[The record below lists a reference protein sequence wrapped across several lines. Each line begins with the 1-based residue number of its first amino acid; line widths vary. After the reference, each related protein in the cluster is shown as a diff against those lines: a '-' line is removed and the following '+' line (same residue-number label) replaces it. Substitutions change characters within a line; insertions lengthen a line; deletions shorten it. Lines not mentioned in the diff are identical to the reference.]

1 MNNNQTASTVAMRPV
16 QQSERIHI
24 LDILRGFAI
33 FGILA
38 VNMAG
43 FATAAFLPGYEPPAS
58 VPWTDTL
65 AQNLVLFF
73 AEGKFYT
80 IFAFLFGLGFAVQL
94 ARAEAKGKDIRSF
107 YPRRLLVLFGFGV
120 LHSILFWTGDIL
132 RLYAVLGFALL
143 AFRKRSNRTLLIWA
157 GALFALSFVIL
168 GFLGAPGGKE
178 TAIPGFDIVGMARAA
193 YTSSSY
199 LDVLGFQTLASPL
212 SFLILLVI
220 QGPSVMALFLLGLII
235 GRLHFFERLPE
246 HRPVLWRVLWIGLVV
261 GLIGNS
267 LFVFAEN
274 DWLASLGFTIGAPA
288 LAAFY
293 VGGLSLLSLRARGAR
308 LLAPLGQVGRMAL
321 SNYVLQSVICAILF
335 GGFGLGLYE
344 EVGAAGLLGL
354 TSVIYLAQIPFSVW
368 WLNRFQF
375 GPIEWLWRSLT
386 YGKRQPWRASQP
398 RPQSGEGKAVAQATN
413 RPEIGD
419 QQP

>member
-1 MNNNQTASTVAMRPV
+1 MNNHHTASSVVMRPV

-43 FATAAFLPGYEPPAS
+43 FASPAFLPGYVSPAS
-58 VPWTDTL
+58 VPWYDTL

-94 ARAEAKGKDIRSF
+94 ARAEARGKDIRSF

-120 LHSILFWTGDIL
+120 LHAILFWTGDIL

-157 GALFALSFVIL
+157 GVLFALSFVIL

-178 TAIPGFDIVGMARAA
+178 TAIAGFDIVGMARAV
-193 YTSSSY
+193 YTSPSY

-212 SFLILLVI
+212 SFLILLVV
-220 QGPSVMALFLLGLII
+220 QGPSVMALFVLGLII
-235 GRLHFFERLPE
+235 GRLHCFERLPE
-246 HRPVLWRVLWIGLVV
+246 NRPVLRRALWIGLVV

-274 DWLASLGFTIGAPA
+274 NWLASLGFTIGAPA
-288 LAAFY
+288 LAVCY
-293 VGGLSLLSLRARGAR
+293 VGGLALLSLPARGAL

-321 SNYVLQSVICAILF
+321 SNYVLQSLACSLIF
-335 GGFGLGLYE
+335 NGYSLGLYE
-344 EVGAAGLLGL
+344 KVGAAGLWGI
-354 TSVIYLAQIPFSVW
+354 TFAIYLVQIPLSVW
-368 WLNRFQF
+368 WLSRFQF
-375 GPIEWLWRSLT
+375 GPLEWVWRSLT
-386 YGKRQPWRASQP
+386 YGKRQPWRALNGHSQ
-398 RPQSGEGKAVAQATN
+398 SAKEKAVSTIA
-413 RPEIGD
+413 D
-419 QQP
+419 S

>member
-1 MNNNQTASTVAMRPV
+1 MNNDQTASTVAMRPV

-58 VPWTDTL
+58 VPWYDTL

-94 ARAEAKGKDIRSF
+94 ARADAKGKDIRSF

-246 HRPVLWRVLWIGLVV
+246 HRPVLWRVLWIGLMV

-274 DWLASLGFTIGAPA
+274 DWLASLGFTVGAPA

-293 VGGLSLLSLRARGAR
+293 VSGLSLLSLRARGAR

-321 SNYVLQSVICAILF
+321 SNYVLQSVICATLF

-354 TSVIYLAQIPFSVW
+354 TVLIYLAQIPFSVW

-386 YGKRQPWRASQP
+386 YGKRQPWRALNGHSQ
-398 RPQSGEGKAVAQATN
+398 SVEDKAVSTIA
-413 RPEIGD
+413 D
-419 QQP
+419 S

>member
-1 MNNNQTASTVAMRPV
+1 M
-16 QQSERIHI
+16 
-24 LDILRGFAI
+24 
-33 FGILA
+33 
-38 VNMAG
+38 
-43 FATAAFLPGYEPPAS
+43 
-58 VPWTDTL
+58 PWYDTL

-80 IFAFLFGLGFAVQL
+80 IFAFLFGLGFSVQL
-94 ARAEAKGKDIRSF
+94 ARADAKGKDIRSF

-132 RLYAVLGFALL
+132 RLYALLGFALL

-157 GALFALSFVIL
+157 GALFALSFVVL
-168 GFLGAPGGKE
+168 GLLGAPGGKE

-220 QGPSVMALFLLGLII
+220 QGPSVMALFLLGLLV

-246 HRPVLWRVLWIGLVV
+246 HRPVLRRALWIGLVV

-274 DWLASLGFTIGAPA
+274 GWLASLGFTIGAPA

-293 VGGLSLLSLRARGAR
+293 VSGLSLLSLRARGAR

-321 SNYVLQSVICAILF
+321 SNYMLQSVICAILF

-354 TSVIYLAQIPFSVW
+354 TVLIYLAQIPLSVW

-398 RPQSGEGKAVAQATN
+398 RPQSGADKTGLQPAN
-413 RPEIGD
+413 RPEIRD

>member
-1 MNNNQTASTVAMRPV
+1 MRPV

-43 FATAAFLPGYEPPAS
+43 FASPAFLPGYVSPAS
-58 VPWTDTL
+58 VPWYDTL

-94 ARAEAKGKDIRSF
+94 ARADAKGKDIRSF
-107 YPRRLLVLFGFGV
+107 YPRRLVVLFGFGV
-120 LHSILFWTGDIL
+120 LHAIFFWTGDIL
-132 RLYAVLGFALL
+132 RLYAVLGFTLL

-157 GALFALSFVIL
+157 GALFALSFVVL

-178 TAIPGFDIVGMARAA
+178 TAVPGFDIVGMARAA
-193 YTSSSY
+193 YTSASY
-199 LDVLGFQTLASPL
+199 LDVLGFQTLASPV
-212 SFLILLVI
+212 SFLILLLI
-220 QGPSVMALFLLGLII
+220 QGPSVMALFVLGLII
-235 GRLHFFERLPE
+235 GRLHFFERLFE
-246 HRPVLWRVLWIGLVV
+246 QRNVLWRVLWIGLVV
-261 GLIGNS
+261 GLIANS
-267 LFVFAEN
+267 LFVFAEH

-288 LAAFY
+288 LAAVY
-293 VGGLSLLSLRARGAR
+293 VGGLSLLSLRARGAG

-321 SNYVLQSVICAILF
+321 SNYVLQSVICATLF
-335 GGFGLGLYE
+335 GGFGFGLYE
-344 EVGAAGLLGL
+344 QVGAAGLLGL
-354 TSVIYLAQIPFSVW
+354 TFLIYLAQIPLSVW

-386 YGKRQPWRASQP
+386 YGKRQPWRALKGHSQ
-398 RPQSGEGKAVAQATN
+398 SDEEKAVSIITDN
-413 RPEIGD
+413 
-419 QQP
+419 

>member
-1 MNNNQTASTVAMRPV
+1 M
-16 QQSERIHI
+16 
-24 LDILRGFAI
+24 
-33 FGILA
+33 
-38 VNMAG
+38 
-43 FATAAFLPGYEPPAS
+43 
-58 VPWTDTL
+58 
-65 AQNLVLFF
+65 
-73 AEGKFYT
+73 
-80 IFAFLFGLGFAVQL
+80 
-94 ARAEAKGKDIRSF
+94 
-107 YPRRLLVLFGFGV
+107 LFGFGV

-157 GALFALSFVIL
+157 GALFALSFVVL

-193 YTSSSY
+193 YTSPSY
-199 LDVLGFQTLASPL
+199 LAVLGFQTLASPL

-274 DWLASLGFTIGAPA
+274 DWVASLGFTVGAPA
-288 LAAFY
+288 WPRFTSAGCQCSRWRPRRTAAGAPGP
-293 VGGLSLLSLRARGAR
+293 GGAHGAEQLRAAIGGVCDSVWRLWAWAIRG
-308 LLAPLGQVGRMAL
+308 GRR
-321 SNYVLQSVICAILF
+321 
-335 GGFGLGLYE
+335 GR
-344 EVGAAGLLGL
+344 AAGPTFL
-354 TSVIYLAQIPFSVW
+354 IYLAQIPFSVW

-386 YGKRQPWRASQP
+386 YGKRQPWRVSQP
-398 RPQSGEGKAVAQATN
+398 RPQSGEGKAVSQTTN

>member
-1 MNNNQTASTVAMRPV
+1 M
-16 QQSERIHI
+16 
-24 LDILRGFAI
+24 
-33 FGILA
+33 
-38 VNMAG
+38 
-43 FATAAFLPGYEPPAS
+43 
-58 VPWTDTL
+58 PWYDTL

-94 ARAEAKGKDIRSF
+94 ARADAKGKDIRSF

-178 TAIPGFDIVGMARAA
+178 TAIPGFDIVGMAHAA

-246 HRPVLWRVLWIGLVV
+246 HRPVLRRVLWIGLVV

-274 DWLASLGFTIGAPA
+274 DWLASLGFTDRRAGVGRVLRRRVVAA
-288 LAAFY
+288 LAARSRRTAAGAPGP
-293 VGGLSLLSLRARGAR
+293 GGAHGAEQLRAAIGDLCDSVWRLWAWAIRG
-308 LLAPLGQVGRMAL
+308 GGR
-321 SNYVLQSVICAILF
+321 
-335 GGFGLGLYE
+335 G
-344 EVGAAGLLGL
+344 GAAGPDLPHLPGADPVQRL
-354 TSVIYLAQIPFSVW
+354 VAEPLPVWADRVALA
-368 WLNRFQF
+368 LAD
-375 GPIEWLWRSLT
+375 L
-386 YGKRQPWRASQP
+386 RQAP
-398 RPQSGEGKAVAQATN
+398 AVARVATSSSVGRRQGRFPPGESSRER
-413 RPEIGD
+413 RPTTIIPSFFRQNINIPETTHMVEIAKASHA
-419 QQP
+419 PRFAACSSATATSTRT